1 MRISDWSSDVCS
13 SDLSLPTP
21 PSDKAGWVPVTDE
34 PLPAQAWAALGL
46 RRIGG
51 MAVRVDRLERLT
63 ATLRALARKGPFPAT
78 TELAAMV
85 GCGETELAG
94 LLPALVFRPLDR
106 DHVTTPYV
114 ALPPPRPGLPA
125 SLLPHH
131 PPPPPYP
138 YPLL

>member
-94 LLPALVFRPLDR
+94 LLPALRHRPMERADGTTAHLADR
-106 DHVTTPYV
+106 LSEERRVGQEGVMSCTSRGSPF
-114 ALPPPRPGLPA
+114 
-125 SLLPHH
+125 
-131 PPPPPYP
+131 
-138 YPLL
+138 